1 MERVDYESLLI
12 SELFQDE
19 NNGNLNLNPWYQRRE
34 VWTDPQKAYL
44 INTVFEQKPVPSI
57 YVRHIIDIDAE
68 KSIKEIV
75 DGQQRVRAVLDF
87 RRGKFAAKHPAHG
100 NKRILY
106 SDLTPAQKSKFLS
119 SKLSVGYLIEAD
131 DRDVIEIFGRI
142 NSISKTLN
150 PQEKRNA
157 LFSGELKQ
165 FALLLA
171 ADLTPFWRASRLF
184 SDSEISRMQEV
195 QFVSDL
201 LLNMVRGLS
210 DFSSAALDKFYR
222 EFDIN
227 FPEEADL
234 RSRWD
239 RLFREVVALPPELFS
254 STVFRSYQV
263 AFSLLHFVDEQRAL
277 NPTRATITR
286 LIRATDEYVAGL
298 QAQEQTTERQ
308 RDEIQAFVGS
318 NLHRIRN
325 RTIRHEVLTGQL
337 AAVAQ
342 NRA

>member
-19 NNGNLNLNPWYQRRE
+19 TNNNLNLNPWYQRRE
-34 VWTDPQKAYL
+34 VWTDPQKSYL
-44 INTVFEQKPVPSI
+44 INTIFEQKPVPSI
-57 YVRHIIDIDAE
+57 YVRHIIDVDAE
-68 KSIKEIV
+68 KSMKEIV
-75 DGQQRVRAVLDF
+75 DGQQRVRAVLDY
-87 RRGKFAAKHPAHG
+87 RRNKFAAKHPAYG
-100 NKRILY
+100 NRKIFY
-106 SDLTPAQKSKFLS
+106 SDLTPAQKAKFLS

-165 FALLLA
+165 LALALA
-171 ADLTPFWRASRLF
+171 ADLTPFWRATRLF

-201 LLNMVRGLS
+201 LLNMIKGLS

-222 EFDIN
+222 EFDEAL
-227 FPEEADL
+227 PEEDDL
-234 RSRWD
+234 RNRWD
-239 RLFREVVALPPELFS
+239 MLFREVVAVPPELFS

-263 AFSLLHFVDEQRAL
+263 AFSLLQFADEQRASKPNQKSIARL
-277 NPTRATITR
+277 MRAV
-286 LIRATDEYVAGL
+286 DDYVAGL
-298 QAQEQTTERQ
+298 QAKEQTSERE
-308 RDEIQAFVGS
+308 RDEIQAFIGS

-325 RTIRHEVLTGQL
+325 RTIRHEVLTTTS
-337 AAVAQ
+337 AAIAE